1 MSRRQLTQKQHAFLA
16 FLQDHVERRKVWPTY
31 REIVDHFGYRSPNSV
46 TQNLQALA
54 RKGFLHRSRDGYSLV
69 DRGGAGGGI
78 RVRGTFLRG
87 RVEPGAEWLS
97 LDAIV
102 GETTGLHAI
111 RLHEEAGRTS
121 EFGEAHYV
129 LVSEDEAR
137 PGGVVLVTDG
147 DRLAVG
153 RVGADGGVACD
164 DETEAC
170 EVLGSYVGHAGPYG
184 LVRHRPEAAA

>member
-1 MSRRQLTQKQHAFLA
+1 MSRRQLTHKQHAFLV
-16 FLQDHVERRKVWPTY
+16 FLRAHVAREDVWPTY

-54 RKGFLHRSRDGYSLV
+54 RKGYLHRSPEGYALV
-69 DRGGAGGGI
+69 DRGGTAGGVH
-78 RVRGTFLRG
+78 VRGTFLAG

-97 LDAIV
+97 LDTII

-111 RLHEEAGRTS
+111 RLHEEADRTA

-129 LVSEDEAR
+129 LVSEEEAR
-137 PGGVVLVTDG
+137 PGGAVLVTDG
-147 DRLAVG
+147 ARLAVG
-153 RVGADGGVACD
+153 RVGADGEVACD
-164 DETEAC
+164 DTAAC

-184 LVRHRPEAAA
+184 LVRHRPEVAV